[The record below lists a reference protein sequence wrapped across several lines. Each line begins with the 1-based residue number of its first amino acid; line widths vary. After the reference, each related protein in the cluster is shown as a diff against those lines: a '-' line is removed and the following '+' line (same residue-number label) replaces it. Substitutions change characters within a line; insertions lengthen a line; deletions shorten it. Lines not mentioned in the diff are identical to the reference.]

1 MTDRPIAVYV
11 AGPMESVGGN
21 MNEPL
26 FDFVTKQLR
35 AQGCTVMNPAELTRE
50 LIGPISKLVAM
61 DKAERKKT
69 RKGLLVKELAWI
81 INNADRV
88 VLLPG
93 WEKSPGATA
102 ERATA
107 LAMDIPVHELPDS
120 VSLMQ
125 ENADINIDESTAV
138 VRS

>member
-1 MTDRPIAVYV
+1 MQKKVYV
-11 AGPMESVGGN
+11 AGAIESAGGN

-26 FDFVTKQLR
+26 FDYVAKQLR
-35 AQGCTVMNPAELTRE
+35 QRGFEVMNPWDLTRE
-50 LIGPISKLVAM
+50 LVGTLAQLQAM
-61 DKAERKKT
+61 GKKERAAN
-69 RKGLLVKELAWI
+69 RRGLLAKELKWI
-81 INNADRV
+81 IDNADYV

-107 LAMDIPVHELPDS
+107 LAMGIPVHELPAE

-125 ENADINIDESTAV
+125 EDVAIEIDEPTAA
-138 VRS
+138 

>member
-1 MTDRPIAVYV
+1 MITGRNIYV
-11 AGPMESVGGN
+11 AGGMESVGGN

-26 FDFVTKQLR
+26 FDYVTEKLR

-50 LIGPISKLVAM
+50 LIGPISKLLAM
-61 DKAERKKT
+61 SKAERKET
-69 RKGLLVKELAWI
+69 RKGLLAKELKWI
-81 INNADRV
+81 IDNADYV

-107 LAMDIPVHELPDS
+107 LAMGIPVHELPAE
-120 VSLMQ
+120 VALMQ
-125 ENADINIDESTAV
+125 EDVGIEIDEPTAA
-138 VRS
+138 